1 MDDKWKTCRQR
12 LVEALACMCEHPG
25 CHQIPCH
32 PRKDHGG
39 LHIMAEWGNCS
50 RNVGLQHKV
59 FPHYGYSNLIVA
71 KGAKYG
77 RENTTCHL

>member
-1 MDDKWKTCRQR
+1 
-12 LVEALACMCEHPG
+12 
-25 CHQIPCH
+25 
-32 PRKDHGG
+32 
-39 LHIMAEWGNCS
+39 MAEWGNCS